1 MAAPPTPA
9 APDTRPG
16 FPQSR
21 RAASPNDLDRI
32 PVDVDELRVGCD
44 RGEERDPESVPRLA
58 VHPANPGRIDPRPVA
73 RAVHEQ
79 GLEAAAQLLDGARL
93 DVLGGQAVAV
103 PVAILASALEHAL
116 QCTGV
121 PARPEDPGARA
132 RERNSAVTPER
143 GGATMK
149 TGRWIMESARSA
161 ENGLARAERRQHPLG
176 DRVAGEADL
185 LADQRGLAVG
195 DVAVGQPHAHHAGTL
210 APALGEGVLGVLEH
224 AGTDA
229 SREHVLLDRDKQLVL
244 GGEPLD
250 QLTVQRL
257 GEAGIGDRGSSP
269 RPRRISAASRATWTP

>member
-1 MAAPPTPA
+1 M
-9 APDTRPG
+9 
-16 FPQSR
+16 
-21 RAASPNDLDRI
+21 
-32 PVDVDELRVGCD
+32 RVGCD

-58 VHPANPGRIDPRPVA
+58 VHPANPDASIRPLA

-103 PVAILASALEHAL
+103 PVAILGLELEHAL

-185 LADQRGLAVG
+185 LG
-195 DVAVGQPHAHHAGTL
+195 
-210 APALGEGVLGVLEH
+210 
-224 AGTDA
+224 
-229 SREHVLLDRDKQLVL
+229 
-244 GGEPLD
+244 
-250 QLTVQRL
+250 
-257 GEAGIGDRGSSP
+257 
-269 RPRRISAASRATWTP
+269 ISAGLPWVT